1 MKNSG
6 IVRKIDIHGR
16 MVLPKDVRLHM
27 GVADESL
34 VEIILIEEGIIIK
47 NYKPELDLV
56 NHISLLERSIKGY
69 INKHSDE
76 KAIRIKKLLD
86 EAMQLLKRY

>member
-1 MKNSG
+1 MNSG

-16 MVLPKDVRLHM
+16 IVLPKDVRHHI

-47 NYKPELDLV
+47 NYKPESDLV
-56 NHISLLERSIKGY
+56 SLLERSIEGY
-69 INKHSDE
+69 ANKHIDE
-76 KAIRIKKLLD
+76 KTIRIKKLLD
-86 EAMQLLKRY
+86 EVMQLLRQ

>member
-47 NYKPELDLV
+47 NYKPESDLA
-56 NHISLLERSIKGY
+56 NHISLLERSIEGY
-69 INKHSDE
+69 VNKHSDE
-76 KAIRIKKLLD
+76 KAIRIKKLLGD
-86 EAMQLLKRY
+86 AMQLLKQ